1 MEKSGDYD
9 AYARMRDRATNSATF
24 WHTARS
30 VPRVELADEFF
41 DEERDR
47 KIKEL
52 LVS

>member
-9 AYARMRDRATNSATF
+9 GHTRMRERATNSVTY
-24 WHTARS
+24 WHTAR

-52 LVS
+52 LIS